1 MKKVKIITI
10 TLAIVLVTLVAFAGI
25 YVQTQNRMENKVK
38 DYTFSKEIDGGR
50 IIDIIVKDTEDNT
63 QEKTVENYQTVKNTI
78 KNRLKNLRAQDYDIS
93 LNEED
98 GTIRVELPE
107 NKSTDTYAYYLTA
120 QNKVQIKE
128 KDAETEIINDSMI
141 KKAHYSY
148 NSNMNGEYQVYLE
161 LILNKEGQAKLE
173 QETANYAFLSSE
185 IEEIEA
191 AQSETNGDTNSTENT
206 EESTTE
212 ENMTEESTTEESTTE
227 NNAEEQAKTETKKIA
242 SLTIDETEYEIE
254 KIDKNKL
261 TIKIG
266 GKTSNNTSVNNNMA
280 KAAELTLL
288 INSGKYPLNYEIEN
302 NRYVYSDLSKKQM
315 TYFVLTVLAVL
326 LVVLIAISI
335 KYKGKGILCAI
346 SFVGFISVYS
356 LILRYT
362 NVLISIEG
370 IGAIILTMLIN
381 LKLNKLILSKIKKM
395 NMIEE
400 AFNTTYKELA
410 WKLIP
415 IIIIAITFCF
425 SGWTNLSSFGLVMFW
440 GILLIPIYNILVTKT
455 LLKIR
460 ENE

>member
-206 EESTTE
+206 EENTNNTE
-212 ENMTEESTTEESTTE
+212 ENATENNATE

-242 SLTIDETEYEIE
+242 SLTIAETEYKIE

-266 GKTSNNTSVNNNMA
+266 GKKSNNTSVNHTMS

-315 TYFVLTVLAVL
+315 TYFALTVLAVL

-356 LILRYT
+356 LLLRYT

-425 SGWTNLSSFGLVMFW
+425 SGWTNLSSFGLIMFW